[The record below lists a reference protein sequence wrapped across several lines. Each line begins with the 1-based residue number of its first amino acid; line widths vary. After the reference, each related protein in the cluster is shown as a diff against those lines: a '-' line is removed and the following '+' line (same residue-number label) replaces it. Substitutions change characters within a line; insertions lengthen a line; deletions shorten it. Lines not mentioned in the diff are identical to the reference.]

1 MKLILFIAMILS
13 SFPAVAQ
20 TIGEVT
26 KLPLPRFASIRS
38 DKTYAR
44 TGPATRYPI
53 KWIYQKNNLP
63 VEIIQEFD
71 TWRKIRDIDGEEG
84 WIHQS
89 LLSGKR
95 FGIVKVD
102 ESVPL
107 LRSNNDESKPV
118 ALVES
123 GALLAIDS
131 CIDAWCEVDASGY
144 DGWIQADSLWGVYD
158 REEIK

>member
-95 FGIVKVD
+95 YAILKTD
-102 ESVPL
+102 ESLPL
-107 LRSNNDESKPV
+107 LRSNNDESRPV

-123 GALLAIDS
+123 GAVMSLES
-131 CIDAWCEVDASGY
+131 CKNNWCDVETSGY
-144 DGWIQADSLWGVYD
+144 EGWIPADSLWGVYD
-158 REEIK
+158 HEEIK